1 MAESLNVFDSGAFLV
16 MIQSTKDAGVILLE
30 RPKGRVARSS
40 HQAAAEM
47 LPEQRSRRKVP
58 GQQWG
63 RRHGES
69 RVQDAE
75 ELWVGS
81 QLASEAAVVQHALSL
96 LGFI

>member
-63 RRHGES
+63 RRHGRAGCNTQRS
-69 RVQDAE
+69 SG
-75 ELWVGS
+75 W
-81 QLASEAAVVQHALSL
+81 ALSWHQKL
-96 LGFI
+96 LSFNML